1 MRLSLLPLAAGLALM
16 AIPAVAQVGP
26 APVTLSG
33 PPLLSISVTESVEA
47 TPDLATIST
56 GVEAKG
62 ATASE
67 AMARQAAAMARLIAA
82 IKAAGIEARDIQTS
96 AINLNAQYVYGQKAP
111 DGSEAPPRFTG
122 YQASNMLTVRS
133 RDISK
138 LGPLL
143 DRFVAAGATN
153 INGPSFSI
161 DKPAPLADQAR
172 LKAMAT
178 GRARAELYARAAG
191 YGRVRLVSVSE
202 GAADYPRPPMPM
214 MVMAQRLEK
223 ADTQVEP
230 GEMSTSI
237 SVNLTYAMEN

>member
-1 MRLSLLPLAAGLALM
+1 MRASLLALAAGLSLM
-16 AIPAVAQVGP
+16 AVPAAAQVAP

-33 PPLLSISVTESVEA
+33 PPLLSISITESIEA
-47 TPDLATIST
+47 APDIATIST

-67 AMARQAAAMARLIAA
+67 AMAKQAAAMAKLIAA
-82 IKAAGIEARDIQTS
+82 IKGAGIEARDIQTS
-96 AINLNAQYVYGQKAP
+96 AINLHAQYVYGQKGP
-111 DGSEAPPRFTG
+111 NGSDLPPRFTG

-133 RDISK
+133 RDIAR

-153 INGPSFSI
+153 INGPTFSI

-178 GRARAELYARAAG
+178 GKARAELYAKAAG
-191 YGRVRLVSVSE
+191 YNRVRLVSVSE
-202 GAADYPRPPMPM
+202 GAPDYPRPPMPM
-214 MVMAQRLEK
+214 LQMATREAK
-223 ADTQVEP
+223 ADTQIEA
-230 GEMSTSI
+230 GEISTGVT
-237 SVNLTYAMEN
+237 VNLTFAMEN